1 MKVKTYMLKNN
12 NYNIRLV
19 DFLIFI
25 LVLLSE
31 LPRIYT
37 FSQVNAV
44 NVAINLLQIPCYL
57 GIVFL
62 IIRKRYSPKILINY
76 AVILAILFIG
86 YMFSGQAAFFRG
98 GMLILATRDYPYK
111 RIVRTSRYAITSV
124 FTLALFLWI
133 TGLSFYYG

>member
-62 IIRKRYSPKILINY
+62 IIRKRYSLKILINY

-98 GMLILATRDYPYK
+98 GMLIN
-111 RIVRTSRYAITSV
+111 
-124 FTLALFLWI
+124 
-133 TGLSFYYG
+133 G